1 MHPTNPD
8 VAFTLI
14 NTNPPRSRQKK
25 TASRQGYAVKWNAKT
40 WTFEKSRKIG
50 DKGVTCFDISPDGRY
65 LGFGSSDLSIGMV
78 DASTLAVCTPGPWQH
93 ALSADRAS
101 QPCATILKAHE
112 FPPTVIKFNP
122 SSTLLVSGSAD
133 NSIRIVSIPESTGGS
148 GKYHLLSMDRPLLS
162 LAFRIALSVPSRC
175 DHRHSGFPGANV
187 PQVRQPLVHIP
198 TLRFLSLL
206 LYTCICR
213 LMYMKRK
220 RKHVLSQS
228 ISRSRL
234 PPPASA

>member
-1 MHPTNPD
+1 MNVLTSHHRMHPTNPD

-25 TASRQGYAVKWNAKT
+25 TASRQGYAVKWNTKT
-40 WTFEKSRKIG
+40 WAFEKSRKIG

-78 DASTLAVCTPGPWQH
+78 DASTLAVRTLAEPCALLADH
-93 ALSADRAS
+93 AIN

-133 NSIRIVSIPESTGGS
+133 NSIRIVNIPESASGS
-148 GKYHLLSMDRPLLS
+148 GKSRPLCVHRLS
-162 LAFRIALSVPSRC
+162 LISAFRIALSCPPRTHHHHFGV
-175 DHRHSGFPGANV
+175 PGADV
-187 PQVRQPLVHIP
+187 PPVCR
-198 TLRFLSLL
+198 SL
-206 LYTCICR
+206 I
-213 LMYMKRK
+213 
-220 RKHVLSQS
+220 
-228 ISRSRL
+228 
-234 PPPASA
+234 